1 MTIGTQLAA
10 LLLVLTSAAGAADAA
25 AAGLDL
31 QTTPEFVQRA
41 EIALAEGNLERAVG
55 LVAPRVERL
64 RSDYA
69 RNRAYATLCNAHL
82 RQKDYGLA
90 GAACTRAAES
100 RYANWSDYNNL
111 GAYHYLTGDFAAA
124 REYFELASEM
134 APGEAAVGLNLRAL
148 LAATTR

>member
-1 MTIGTQLAA
+1 MTTGTQLAA
-10 LLLVLTSAAGAADAA
+10 LILVITSAAGAGDAA

-41 EIALAEGNLERAVG
+41 EIALAAGNLERAVG

-64 RSDYA
+64 RGEYA

-82 RQKDYGLA
+82 RQKDYDLA
-90 GAACTRAAES
+90 GEACTTAAES

-111 GAYHYLTGDFAAA
+111 GAYHYLTGDLAAA

-134 APGEAAVGLNLRAL
+134 APGENAVGLNMEAI